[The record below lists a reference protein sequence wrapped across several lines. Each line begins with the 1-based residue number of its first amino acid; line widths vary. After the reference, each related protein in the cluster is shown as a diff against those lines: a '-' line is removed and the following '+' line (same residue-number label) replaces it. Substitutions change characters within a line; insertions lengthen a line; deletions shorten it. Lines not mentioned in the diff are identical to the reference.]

1 MWPLLFRS
9 GENRTTMHKCYTF
22 LIFMVLLLPSL
33 GLSRYYITP
42 GLHWKARTA
51 GVMLEKIQLSHLLS
65 LIFHMPLKKTDCIL
79 QQCFTIATEPQ
90 FQILHPNNL
99 MVNLFLKRG
108 LKSCLYK
115 NKQLFDK
122 ELVILTN
129 YSNLYILKII
139 LQIQILPFCVFLHN
153 KVYFWL

>member
-1 MWPLLFRS
+1 
-9 GENRTTMHKCYTF
+9 
-22 LIFMVLLLPSL
+22 
-33 GLSRYYITP
+33 
-42 GLHWKARTA
+42 
-51 GVMLEKIQLSHLLS
+51 MLEKIQLSHLLR

-153 KVYFWL
+153 KVYF